1 MDCEVFTSLLSRW
14 PDGELSPGEEQAMRE
29 HAASCPECGRM
40 LLAMEEMHRAFQG
53 MNDEVEVPADFAE
66 GWRRQVRAEAFRR
79 KRGRA
84 RSLFQGVAAAA
95 AAVVVLLGGTALW
108 RTGRLPIA
116 YPAAP
121 EGAPQILSD
130 AGGQPEEAD
139 AVKDAPDEETL
150 PQMPML
156 SRMAPGQAESGEA
169 DMAQG
174 ASAQGASIPEP
185 EAAGAEPRA
194 FVQDLASFAGIVLPW
209 ALGALAFV
217 GLAGIGVH
225 LIRRN
230 KRKE

>member
-1 MDCEVFTSLLSRW
+1 
-14 PDGELSPGEEQAMRE
+14 MRE
-29 HAASCPECGRM
+29 HAASCPKCGRM

-53 MNDEVEVPADFAE
+53 MDDEVEVPADFAE

-108 RTGRLPIA
+108 RTGRFPIA

-121 EGAPQILSD
+121 EGAQRVQSLSD
-130 AGGQPEEAD
+130 AGDQPEEAS
-139 AVKDAPDEETL
+139 ALKDAPDEAAL

-156 SRMAPGQAESGEA
+156 SRMAPDEA
-169 DMAQG
+169 AT
-174 ASAQGASIPEP
+174 AQGASIPEP
-185 EAAGAEPRA
+185 EAAGAAGAEPRA
-194 FVQDLASFAGIVLPW
+194 FVQDLAAFAGIVLPW
-209 ALGALAFV
+209 ALGALALV

>member
-1 MDCEVFTSLLSRW
+1 
-14 PDGELSPGEEQAMRE
+14 MRE
-29 HAASCPECGRM
+29 HAASCPKCGRM
-40 LLAMEEMHRAFQG
+40 LLAMEEMHQAFQG
-53 MNDEVEVPADFAE
+53 MDDEVEVPVDFAE

-84 RSLFQGVAAAA
+84 RSLVQGAAAAA
-95 AAVVVLLGGTALW
+95 AAVMVLLGGTALW
-108 RTGRLPIA
+108 RAGRLPIA

-121 EGAPQILSD
+121 EGVERVQSLPD
-130 AGGQPEEAD
+130 AGDQPNEA
-139 AVKDAPDEETL
+139 AALKDAPDEDAV

-156 SRMAPGQAESGEA
+156 SRMAPDVAETGEA
-169 DMAQG
+169 DALRG
-174 ASAQGASIPEP
+174 APIAGP

-194 FVQDLASFAGIVLPW
+194 FVQDLAAFAGIVLPW
-209 ALGALAFV
+209 ALGALALV